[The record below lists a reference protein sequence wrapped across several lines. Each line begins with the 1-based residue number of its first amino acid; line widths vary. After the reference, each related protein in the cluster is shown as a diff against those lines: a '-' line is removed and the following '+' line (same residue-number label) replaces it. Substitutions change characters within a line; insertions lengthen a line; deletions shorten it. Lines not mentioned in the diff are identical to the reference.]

1 MELDPQ
7 RQSDVA
13 LLREMPVPNSPHLY
27 RRVIPVQPPP
37 EDDEDFETP
46 MTKPPK
52 PVYSSKYEGG
62 KYTSGVEAFL
72 SEDGSGLR
80 YPNVR
85 KEPIS
90 PRQNVIIIYFD
101 LLRHFV

>member
-1 MELDPQ
+1 MKL
-7 RQSDVA
+7 RGSDVD
-13 LLREMPVPNSPHLY
+13 LLTEMPVPNSPHLY
-27 RRVIPVQPPP
+27 RRVIPVEPPP
-37 EDDEDFETP
+37 EEDDDFSP
-46 MTKPPK
+46 PLVRPPK

-101 LLRHFV
+101 LLRRFV